1 MPHPLLETDTLQCA
15 HQGRITLTSSTKGL
29 FSINNAGVI
38 SLDDLSK
45 ASISCP
51 NPITNGGPCSKIA
64 NIPQSVSSKMLEID
78 SQKIVLCENISLVTT
93 DKGVPL
99 KLSGEPQ
106 AKGYFE
112 IDEGE
117 DTANSS
123 DTHTATLDSK
133 ASQGYEYGEEVEEKI
148 DIAQGAYEL
157 AFGEKEEQREKIE
170 GEDDIPDNVIRI
182 ETEDNSGEY
191 IEIEFGKSAEEIER
205 EIEEED
211 KTRQELEEF
220 LGYPSDSIADA
231 SDSIS
236 HYQAL
241 MGNEVKTDIDNIA
254 LPRFMPRFNRPK
266 GSKRLHKKN
275 PPKAPEYAKNQKD
288 VMRIVRELETAKRS
302 KGSNKRVRLVDSKK
316 DFRRLLYRLTRY
328 AKKIEEK
335 VEDIF
340 IRKIK
345 EQRKMIRTRYKLKDD
360 TQIQYRSESQSGGE
374 TIEINK
380 KDIIIHNKEQLF
392 K

>member
-15 HQGRITLTSSTKGL
+15 HQGKITLTSSTKGL

-148 DIAQGAYEL
+148 DIAQGVLIASNDDSLAYE
-157 AFGEKEEQREKIE
+157 
-170 GEDDIPDNVIRI
+170 
-182 ETEDNSGEY
+182 T
-191 IEIEFGKSAEEIER
+191 
-205 EIEEED
+205 
-211 KTRQELEEF
+211 
-220 LGYPSDSIADA
+220 
-231 SDSIS
+231 
-236 HYQAL
+236 
-241 MGNEVKTDIDNIA
+241 
-254 LPRFMPRFNRPK
+254 
-266 GSKRLHKKN
+266 
-275 PPKAPEYAKNQKD
+275 
-288 VMRIVRELETAKRS
+288 
-302 KGSNKRVRLVDSKK
+302 
-316 DFRRLLYRLTRY
+316 
-328 AKKIEEK
+328 
-335 VEDIF
+335 
-340 IRKIK
+340 
-345 EQRKMIRTRYKLKDD
+345 
-360 TQIQYRSESQSGGE
+360 
-374 TIEINK
+374 
-380 KDIIIHNKEQLF
+380 
-392 K
+392 

>member
-148 DIAQGAYEL
+148 DIAQGVLIASNDDSLAYEL

-288 VMRIVRELETAKRS
+288 VMRIVRELPKQ
-302 KGSNKRVRLVDSKK
+302 GYRLVWKAR
-316 DFRRLLYRLTRY
+316 DFEHLKQIWKRLTKY
-328 AKKIEEK
+328 AKKIEPRIYEYGFLL
-335 VEDIF
+335 E
-340 IRKIK
+340 
-345 EQRKMIRTRYKLKDD
+345 
-360 TQIQYRSESQSGGE
+360 
-374 TIEINK
+374 
-380 KDIIIHNKEQLF
+380 
-392 K
+392 

>member
-15 HQGRITLTSSTKGL
+15 HQGKITLTSSTKGL

-148 DIAQGAYEL
+148 DITQGVLIASNDDSLAYEL

-182 ETEDNSGEY
+182 ETEDGSGEY
-191 IEIEFGKSAEEIER
+191 IEIEFDENDNLKDINNNDDELNDLLHQAKDILYELSPFSSAELAYNNFTAGEYKDALIDT
-205 EIEEED
+205 ITILPMAKVFKA
-211 KTRQELEEF
+211 KTI
-220 LGYPSDSIADA
+220 SSSVSILT
-231 SDSIS
+231 S
-236 HYQAL
+236 
-241 MGNEVKTDIDNIA
+241 
-254 LPRFMPRFNRPK
+254 
-266 GSKRLHKKN
+266 
-275 PPKAPEYAKNQKD
+275 
-288 VMRIVRELETAKRS
+288 
-302 KGSNKRVRLVDSKK
+302 SN
-316 DFRRLLYRLTRY
+316 
-328 AKKIEEK
+328 
-335 VEDIF
+335 
-340 IRKIK
+340 
-345 EQRKMIRTRYKLKDD
+345 
-360 TQIQYRSESQSGGE
+360 
-374 TIEINK
+374 
-380 KDIIIHNKEQLF
+380 
-392 K
+392 